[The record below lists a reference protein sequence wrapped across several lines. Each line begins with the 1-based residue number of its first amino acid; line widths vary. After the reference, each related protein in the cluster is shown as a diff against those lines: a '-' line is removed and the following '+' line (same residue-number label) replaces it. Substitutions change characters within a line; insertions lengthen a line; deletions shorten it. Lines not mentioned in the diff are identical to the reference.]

1 MYRKG
6 FFTIFIVGID
16 EKEFCEISKFADDT
30 KTASWVNTLNDIRSM
45 QRTLEKLVAG
55 ANRWDTSSNVNKCE
69 VMHIGKK
76 TFWVSVPDEWWLGQI
91 SWWRKGSWSVMSK
104 DLKFSKQCPLEK
116 NS

>member
-30 KTASWVNTLNDIRSM
+30 KTDSRLNTLNDIRSM
-45 QRTLEKLVAG
+45 QMTLELLVAG
-55 ANRWDTSSNVNKCE
+55 ANRRDTDFNVNKCE

-76 TFWVSVPDEWWLGQI
+76 TF
-91 SWWRKGSWSVMSK
+91 
-104 DLKFSKQCPLEK
+104 
-116 NS
+116 